1 MDGKNFMAYLALTA
15 SVTLWA
21 GSFIAMRIAV
31 AVIPPGLVV
40 WLRMALTV
48 VLLIPAYRLFIPRGY
63 RRGDWMVLI
72 PMVLLQPCLYFLFE
86 SRALMLTT
94 ASQAGVIS
102 ATVPVLVALGA
113 LLFMGEPMALRQW
126 IGLIL
131 SVVGVAGLTIA
142 AAGTESAAAN
152 PLLGNLLEFIAM
164 LAGAGNMLLVKH
176 LSGRYNTWTLTA
188 YQSAAGFLF
197 FLPAARL
204 LPVVPPEAWSGP
216 VVVSLLFL
224 GVFVTFGAFGL
235 YNFGLSR
242 VPAARASIFINL
254 IPVITALLG
263 RLLLDETLSPLQI
276 IFAGLVIIAVRLGT
290 GGRRI
295 PRAAAA

>member
-1 MDGKNFMAYLALTA
+1 MDGKNFIAYLSLTA
-15 SVTLWA
+15 SVMLWA

-48 VLLIPAYRLFIPRGY
+48 VLLVPAYRLFIPRDY
-63 RRGDWMVLI
+63 RIGDWKILI
-72 PMVLLQPCLYFLFE
+72 PTVLLQPCLYFLFE

-131 SVVGVAGLTIA
+131 SVAGVAGLTIA
-142 AAGTESAAAN
+142 AVGTESEAAN

-188 YQSAAGFLF
+188 YQTVAGFLF

-204 LPVVPPEAWSGP
+204 LPAVPLEAWSGA
-216 VVVSLLFL
+216 VIVSLLFL

-235 YNFGLSR
+235 YNFGLSK

-254 IPVITALLG
+254 IPVITAFLG
-263 RLLLDETLSPLQI
+263 WLVLNESLSPLQM
-276 IFAGLVIIAVRLGT
+276 IFAGLVIIAVRIGT

-295 PRAAAA
+295 VRPAAA